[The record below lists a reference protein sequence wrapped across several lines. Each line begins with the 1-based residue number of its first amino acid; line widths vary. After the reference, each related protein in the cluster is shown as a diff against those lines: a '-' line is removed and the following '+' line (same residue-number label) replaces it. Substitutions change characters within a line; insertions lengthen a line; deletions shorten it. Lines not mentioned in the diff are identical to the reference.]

1 MDLNSRY
8 KYATGGAKFV
18 NGESVAGDDNR
29 FFEIFI
35 TPEVR
40 AYQAKFADPL
50 TQCFK
55 LMVDF
60 DKPYGLLADESHTDS
75 ALAYLNRIGETIR
88 YEMLVRWI
96 EIFKIFIK
104 NYDFLILGVE
114 GLDTIVNMKPHE
126 VFTETNKL
134 VFNIRETSDM
144 LCQSLITQYRH
155 IWYDNE
161 RGVEVLPANLRR
173 FDISVLVFSAGYYN
187 MALYDVLENNGLV
200 DSDVETKIFP
210 TIKKL
215 SDKHFHDNS
224 NNYGFNH
231 HLITL
236 GDAQIDNDD
245 SGKSFFSSI
254 TNEPSSDFIK
264 NTLSLN
270 YRFAEYKGTF
280 NNLFGEF
287 DFVKALAFAAAQDRF
302 SNEVEGKPKE
312 KASMRDF
319 LTNAKT
325 KQKASMKDY
334 FAKTKDAFKNNT
346 LDTVDKLKSRPK
358 AYMNS
363 IISANT
369 SIGNALKNITDPNL
383 LPNLVKNTIDLGI
396 QNIENRY
403 VFDPLTRLNNMVMKS
418 FSDNLVS
425 VYNNYLSPDTKP
437 NNSVKLMSD
446 NQTVADN
453 PDKPKSEY
461 SPGSVPSDLR
471 YGTTFGTGNVY
482 NRRGF

>member
-8 KYATGGAKFV
+8 KYNTSGKVSKQGV
-18 NGESVAGDDNR
+18 DNR

-60 DKPYGLLADESHTDS
+60 DKPYGLLADKSHADS

-96 EIFKIFIK
+96 EIFETFIK
-104 NYDFLILGVE
+104 NYDFLILGIE
-114 GLDTIVNMKPHE
+114 GLDAIVNMKPHE
-126 VFTETNKL
+126 VFTENDKL

-144 LCQSLITQYRH
+144 LCQSLLTQYRH

-173 FDISVLVFSAGYYN
+173 FDIGVLVFSAGYYN

-236 GDAQIDNDD
+236 GDAQINNEE

-254 TNEPSSDFIK
+254 TNEPSSEFVK
-264 NTLSLN
+264 NTIALN

-302 SNEVEGKPKE
+302 SNEIEG
-312 KASMRDF
+312 
-319 LTNAKT
+319 KT
-325 KQKASMKDY
+325 KQKASMRDF

-346 LDTVDKLKSRPK
+346 IDTVDRLKSRPQ

-363 IISANT
+363 IISPNT

-383 LPNLVKNTIDLGI
+383 VPKLVKNTIDLGI

-425 VYNNYLSPDTKP
+425 VYNNYLRPDTKP
-437 NNSVKLMSD
+437 NNSVKLMGDD
-446 NQTVADN
+446 NTDN
-453 PDKPKSEY
+453 PKSEHTPEY
-461 SPGSVPSDLR
+461 TPGSVPSDLR

-482 NRRGF
+482 NRKGF

>member
-8 KYATGGAKFV
+8 KYNTSGKVSKQGV
-18 NGESVAGDDNR
+18 DNR
-29 FFEIFI
+29 SFEIFI

-60 DKPYGLLADESHTDS
+60 DKPYGLLADESHVDS
-75 ALAYLNRIGETIR
+75 ALAYLKRIGETIR

-114 GLDTIVNMKPHE
+114 GLDVIVNMKPHE
-126 VFTETNKL
+126 VFTENDKL

-161 RGVEVLPANLRR
+161 RSVEVLPANLRR

-236 GDAQIDNDD
+236 GDAQINNEE

-254 TNEPSSDFIK
+254 TNEQSSDFVK
-264 NTLSLN
+264 NTIALN

-302 SNEVEGKPKE
+302 SNEVVGGVGGRVGGKTKS

-319 LTNAKT
+319 
-325 KQKASMKDY
+325 

-346 LDTVDKLKSRPK
+346 IDTVDKLKSRPS
-358 AYMNS
+358 AYLNS
-363 IISANT
+363 IISPNT

-383 LPNLVKNTIDLGI
+383 VPKLVKNTIDLGI

-425 VYNNYLSPDTKP
+425 VYNNYLALDTKP
-437 NNSVKLMSD
+437 NNSVKLMGDNPNVSD
-446 NQTVADN
+446 NT
-453 PDKPKSEY
+453 DKSTPEY
-461 SPGSVPSDLR
+461 TPGSVPSDLR
-471 YGTTFGTGNVY
+471 YGTTFGTDNVY
-482 NRRGF
+482 NRKGF

>member
-8 KYATGGAKFV
+8 KYNTSGKVSKQGV
-18 NGESVAGDDNR
+18 DNR

-60 DKPYGLLADESHTDS
+60 DKPYGLLADKSHVDS

-96 EIFKIFIK
+96 EIFKTFIK

-126 VFTETNKL
+126 VFTENDKL

-144 LCQSLITQYRH
+144 LCQSLLTQYRH

-173 FDISVLVFSAGYYN
+173 FDIGVLVFSAGYYN

-236 GDAQIDNDD
+236 GDAQINNEE

-254 TNEPSSDFIK
+254 TNEPSSEFVK
-264 NTLSLN
+264 NTIALN

-302 SNEVEGKPKE
+302 SNEVEGEVGGKTKQ
-312 KASMRDF
+312 KVSMRDF
-319 LTNAKT
+319 
-325 KQKASMKDY
+325 

-346 LDTVDKLKSRPK
+346 IDTVDRLKSRPQ

-363 IISANT
+363 IISPNT

-383 LPNLVKNTIDLGI
+383 VPKLVKNTIDLGI

-425 VYNNYLSPDTKP
+425 VYNNYLGPDTKP

-446 NQTVADN
+446 NPNVSDN
-453 PDKPKSEY
+453 TKSEHTPEY
-461 SPGSVPSDLR
+461 TPGSVPSDLR

-482 NRRGF
+482 NRKGF